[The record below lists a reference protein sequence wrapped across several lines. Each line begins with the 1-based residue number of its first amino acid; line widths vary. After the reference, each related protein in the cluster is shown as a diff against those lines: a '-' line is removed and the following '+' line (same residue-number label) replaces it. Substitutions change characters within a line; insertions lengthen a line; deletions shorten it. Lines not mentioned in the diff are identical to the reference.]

1 MECPKGHGSLKSV
14 SVGSIQI
21 DRCSECRG
29 GWYDVNKLRL
39 LKDRESSGD
48 YRWIDFDLWKD
59 MDKFRAAKQE
69 RYTCPR
75 DGRPMTTV
83 RYGDSPVLV
92 DICSQCKGVW
102 LDGEE
107 YEWIVAYLEK
117 MVNTH
122 SVGDYLKDV
131 RDEFLQIFVGPEGPL
146 SEMRDL
152 GRVLY
157 LLQLRLVI
165 ENPRLGTA
173 LNSLPRY

>member
-1 MECPKGHGSLKSV
+1 
-14 SVGSIQI
+14 
-21 DRCSECRG
+21 
-29 GWYDVNKLRL
+29 
-39 LKDRESSGD
+39 
-48 YRWIDFDLWKD
+48 
-59 MDKFRAAKQE
+59 
-69 RYTCPR
+69 
-75 DGRPMTTV
+75 MTTV

-102 LDGEE
+102 LDDKE
-107 YEWIVAYLEK
+107 YEWIVVYLEK

-131 RDEFLQIFVGPEGPL
+131 RDEFLEIFVGPEGPL
-146 SEMRDL
+146 PAIRDL